1 MKGYQV
7 NEHPLEPMALYETVR
22 HRNVGAV
29 VLFIGT
35 VREMTGSKQ
44 TELLE
49 YESYVPMAEKM
60 LEQIGHEVSERWP
73 GTLTAIHHRIGRLNI
88 LDEAVVIATSSS
100 HRADAY
106 EANRYAIE
114 RIKEIVP
121 IWKREHWTDGTKW
134 IGDQKEQLPGRPE
147 GVTYS

>member
-1 MKGYQV
+1 MKWFQV
-7 NEHPLEPMALYETVR
+7 NEQPLEPVALYETVR

-35 VREMTGSKQ
+35 IREMTGEKQ
-44 TELLE
+44 TKLLK
-49 YESYVPMAEKM
+49 YEAYVPMAEKM
-60 LEQIGHEVSERWP
+60 LEQIAREIDTRWP
-73 GTLTAIHHRIGRLNI
+73 GVLTAIHHRIGCLDI
-88 LDEAVVIATSSS
+88 LEEAVVIATSSS

-121 IWKREHWTDGTKW
+121 IWKQEYWTDGTEW
-134 IGDQKEQLPGRPE
+134 IGDQKEQRAGRPE
-147 GVTYS
+147 GAMFE

>member
-1 MKGYQV
+1 MNWYQV
-7 NEHPLEPMALYETVR
+7 NEHPLDPMALYEGVR

-35 VREMTGSKQ
+35 VREMTGEKQ

-49 YESYVPMAEKM
+49 YEAYVPMAEKM
-60 LEQIGHEVSERWP
+60 LQQIADEITMQWP
-73 GTLTAIHHRIGRLNI
+73 GTLTAVHHRIGRLDI
-88 LDEAVVIATSSS
+88 MEEAVVIATSSA

-121 IWKREHWTDGTKW
+121 IWKREHWTDGTEW
-134 IGDQKEQLPGRPE
+134 MGDQKEQRPGRPK
-147 GVTYS
+147 GVMT